1 MSDFLSNLVARSLP
15 PGGPSPP
22 GHLRPRLPSWFEA
35 AGGMAEI
42 AAPRAEL
49 RAERSLTAPK
59 AVPEGDEPPV
69 AARPRP
75 TPGPID
81 PPRTIFERLECEI
94 IFRAQPAAEVLR
106 AMPPEN
112 VATQRA
118 ETAVTVVA
126 QPMAPSKAVAPAKE
140 EHLVAPPREP
150 RPREASRPID
160 ALIMGREA
168 PIPDP
173 PIFKPVPEASPGP
186 ASLRPAAPRPE
197 PMIEPRPAVKIHI
210 GRIDVWAVHQAPAPR
225 VKPVSPAPKMTLD
238 DYLRQRNEGKR

>member
-1 MSDFLSNLVARSLP
+1 MSDLLSKLVARSLP
-15 PGGPSPP
+15 PGGPGPP
-22 GHLRPRLPSWFEA
+22 GLLRPRLPSWFEA

-42 AAPRAEL
+42 AAPRAEPQG
-49 RAERSLTAPK
+49 ERSLTAPK
-59 AVPEGDEPPV
+59 AVTERDEPPV

-81 PPRTIFERLECEI
+81 PPRTIFERLEREI
-94 IFRAQPAAEVLR
+94 IFRAQPAAEVQL

-118 ETAVTVVA
+118 ETAATVVA
-126 QPMAPSKAVAPAKE
+126 QPMAPSKAVAP
-140 EHLVAPPREP
+140 PREP
-150 RPREASRPID
+150 RPREASRPMD
-160 ALIMGREA
+160 GLIMGREA

-173 PIFKPVPEASPGP
+173 PILKPVPVASPGP
-186 ASLRPAAPRPE
+186 ANLRPAAPRPE

-210 GRIDVWAVHQAPAPR
+210 GRIDVRAVHQAPAPR
-225 VKPVSPAPKMTLD
+225 AKPVSPAPKMTLD